1 MMKKIKI
8 MQNAKTKYIFQGLLF
23 SVLFLI
29 FSVYVGREIPWNSNF
44 LEVIYALFT
53 GGIFFSL
60 IIYTLWECDER
71 TQEEYEV
78 LLGKRFFPIRFPKTV
93 TLLILCVILSHRGYL
108 GSIDMKRIYN
118 TNVTYEKSY
127 TQVEQSLLGY
137 YDMTWKTVADK
148 WKISDSAKAAGLEF
162 VKSIYENK
170 KDGQGNGLRL
180 LVESKLIPL
189 EDYNAFYS
197 DLSYYI
203 EAQRKGYYELEKQ
216 KQSIVASQAVLL
228 DTFPNNL
235 YNKLLGI
242 KKIEY
247 KYGLLSNKTK
257 ADFLVGEGN

>member
-1 MMKKIKI
+1 

-44 LEVIYALFT
+44 LEVVYAIFT

-78 LLGKRFFPIRFPKTV
+78 LLDKRFFPIKFPKTV
-93 TLLILCVILSHRGYL
+93 TLLILCVILGHKGYL

-118 TNVTYEKSY
+118 TNVAYEKTY
-127 TQVEQSLLGY
+127 VQLEQSTMGY
-137 YDMTWKTVADK
+137 YDMTWKTIADK
-148 WKISDSAKAAGLEF
+148 WKISDSAKSAGLQF
-162 VKSIYENK
+162 VKAIYENK
-170 KDGQGNGLRL
+170 KDGSGAGLRL
-180 LVESKLIPL
+180 LVESKLVPV
-189 EDYNAFYS
+189 ENYNEFYS
-197 DLSYYI
+197 DLTYYV
-203 EAQRKGYYELEKQ
+203 ESQRKGYYELEKQ
-216 KQSIVASQAVLL
+216 KQAIVASQAVLL

-235 YNKLLGI
+235 YNKLLKI
-242 KKIEY
+242 KKIDY

-257 ADFLVGEGN
+257 ADFLLGEETN